1 MYNNY
6 PNIFKNSCVK
16 NISCDTNSN
25 FTCKN
30 GLDNINNELNKL
42 KGKNNLK
49 MNIEQKK
56 KDIEKGAICSDYNS
70 PIQVYEN
77 SSIDFNLLNNHSWSN
92 QRGYGN
98 IQISS
103 FDDCNNIKGEVFNWN
118 RIPKQYKPYSSPANV
133 NIAWSKNS

>member
-16 NISCDTNSN
+16 NISCNTNSN

-42 KGKNNLK
+42 KKENSHKN
-49 MNIEQKK
+49 ID
-56 KDIEKGAICSDYNS
+56 KDKEKGKICSDYSS
-70 PIQVYEN
+70 PLEVYEN
-77 SSIDFNLLNNHSWSN
+77 SSINFDLLNNHSWSN

-103 FDDCNNIKGEVFNWN
+103 FDSCNNIKGEVFNWN

>member
-6 PNIFKNSCVK
+6 PNIFKDSCAKK

-25 FTCKN
+25 FSCRN
-30 GLDNINNELNKL
+30 GLDNINNELKKL
-42 KGKNNLK
+42 KEENSKNK
-49 MNIEQKK
+49 PKRM
-56 KDIEKGAICSDYNS
+56 DREKGTICADYNS
-70 PIQVYEN
+70 PIDITEN
-77 SSIDFNLLNNHSWSN
+77 NSINFNLLNNHSWSN

-103 FDDCNNIKGEVFNWN
+103 FDSCNNINGEVFNWN

-133 NIAWSKNS
+133 YMAWSKNS